1 MTQMSTRPNS
11 FCEIDVDFGS
21 ISQMSTE
28 PSDSCGFTRSLYYLQ
43 IGVAQLLGSNWEDCY
58 GKV

>member
-1 MTQMSTRPNS
+1 MTIMTQMSTRPNS

-28 PSDSCGFTRSLYYLQ
+28 PNRN
-43 IGVAQLLGSNWEDCY
+43 I
-58 GKV
+58 